1 MGSDLYTVSVQAY
14 REHTTEEAIRRLA
27 AYGDRPDGGTFFTGE
42 GPWIEIRLDVRCVH
56 PDAPIG
62 WDPVMVIRWLD
73 EAVYHAARS
82 DDSGFD
88 YQKTPL
94 SERYPE
100 IWKMGMCID
109 RDEDSVVRVVEVE
122 FRKNPHPREGNASDP
137 YGDTATIV
145 AFVHKKYAPNIAGY
159 DYWESRAWGGGGNLW
174 RSYQGYPETRH
185 PILAEIRPVSPSVR
199 VPPAKHD
206 KYSAIAPRR
215 EGGIWAATDTHL
227 FPVTADGGPAAA
239 VLDLLKE
246 HRLSGID
253 RLAAPPGGAVWMSTR
268 NAVIRRDP
276 AGKATVFQRG
286 QAFDCKK
293 IDCFDA
299 SPDGDAYVGATNG
312 LHCLGAGDVWTLVAD
327 GLAEKTVS
335 RVTALAGGVAWTAGH
350 RHVTR
355 RNADG
360 TLDRF
365 QSRQGIDSVGR
376 VLALPDG
383 GIWATPWS
391 GAPAYVAPGA
401 GRAVPDELCPRVM
414 PGGLRLGAIG
424 PDGTMWC
431 ISMRGYLARLR
442 QGEAPRI
449 YVWEGKDGSLWSDV
463 ADLCVSPEG
472 DVWLRLGDGHL
483 AGIRATDFAA
493 ADAKPALNAD
503 MPHLTRIA
511 PVSFGPAAPPPAA
524 AQAIDFQGKTV
535 VITGTLSKLTRDQA
549 QRTLAERGAV
559 LSDSVN
565 KKTHYLIAGIKPSSK
580 LQKAQSLGIPVLD
593 EDVLLAP
600 APAAGSTA
608 AASMAAGQNT
618 GGSAAGANAAG
629 AQQQSSATAQAA
641 TTQGVIGLV
650 DGVDVAR
657 RFPLSDQPAGST
669 SHLDGAMMRKM
680 AQSKPPVA
688 VKEWKALLKKHKAFL
703 DAGGGNG
710 AWHVLEAS
718 GLLLAVFEGYKPDD
732 GEQASLYLRQLPA
745 GFDARKAK
753 LSWMN
758 GCGLFAEGA
767 DFCGAS
773 LKKSLLCDSSLAGA
787 RFDGADLE
795 GVDFS
800 RADLRGASFKKAVL
814 TGADF
819 EGCDLTGADFT
830 GTRVDDARFPGA
842 RLSDVKV

>member
-27 AYGDRPDGGTFFTGE
+27 AHGDRPDGGAFFTGD
-42 GPWIEIRLDVRCVH
+42 GPWIEIRMDVRCVH

-62 WDPVMVIRWLD
+62 WDPVMVTRWLD
-73 EAVYHAARS
+73 EAVYQSGRS
-82 DDSGFD
+82 GDPGFD

-94 SERYPE
+94 SARYPE
-100 IWKMGMCID
+100 IWKMGMRID
-109 RDEDSVVRVVEVE
+109 KEEDSVVRVVEVE
-122 FRKNPHPREGNASDP
+122 FRKNPHPREGRATDP

-145 AFVHKKYAPNIAGY
+145 AFVHKKYAPNIAECG
-159 DYWESRAWGGGGNLW
+159 YWESRAWGGGYLW
-174 RSYQGYPETRH
+174 REYAETRR
-185 PILAEIRPVSPSVR
+185 PILAEIRAVSPSVR
-199 VPPAKHD
+199 VPPEKD
-206 KYSAIAPRR
+206 NKYSCIAPRR
-215 EGGIWAATDTHL
+215 EGGIWAATATHL
-227 FPVTADGGPAAA
+227 SPVTAEGGRSEP

-253 RLAAPPGGAVWMSTR
+253 HLAARPDGAVWMSTR

-276 AGKATVFQRG
+276 AGAATVFERG
-286 QAFDCKK
+286 EAFDCKK
-293 IDCFDA
+293 IDCFAA
-299 SPDGDAYVGATNG
+299 SPDGHAYVGATNG

-327 GLAEKTVS
+327 GLAEKGVN
-335 RVTALAGGVAWTAGH
+335 RVTALAGGVAWAAGH
-350 RHVTR
+350 RHLTR

-365 QSRQGIDSVGR
+365 QSRQGIDSVSR
-376 VLALPDG
+376 LLALPDG
-383 GIWATPWS
+383 GIWAAPWS
-391 GAPAYVAPGA
+391 GVPAYVAPGA

-414 PGGLRLGAIG
+414 PGGVRLGAIG

-431 ISMRGYLARLR
+431 IAVRGYLARLR
-442 QGEAPRI
+442 KGEAPRV
-449 YVWEGKDGSLWSDV
+449 YVWEGDDASLWTDV
-463 ADLCVSPEG
+463 TDICVAPEG
-472 DVWLRLGDGHL
+472 DVWLRLGDGQL
-483 AGIRATDFAA
+483 VGIRAADLAA
-493 ADAKPALNAD
+493 ADAKPAINAD

-511 PVSFGPAAPPPAA
+511 AVSFGPAAPPPAA
-524 AQAIDFQGKTV
+524 VASIDFQGKTV

-549 QRTLAERGAV
+549 QRALAERGAV

-600 APAAGSTA
+600 APAAESTA
-608 AASMAAGQNT
+608 AANVA
-618 GGSAAGANAAG
+618 
-629 AQQQSSATAQAA
+629 
-641 TTQGVIGLV
+641 VI
-650 DGVDVAR
+650 DVAR
-657 RFPLSDQPAGST
+657 RFPLSDQPAGSA
-669 SHLDGAMMRKM
+669 SHLDGAMMRQM
-680 AQSKPPVA
+680 AQSKPPVTA
-688 VKEWKALLKKHKAFL
+688 KEWKALLKKHKAFL

-710 AWHVLEAS
+710 TWHILEAS
-718 GLLLAVFEGYKPDD
+718 GLLLAVFEGYKPAE

-758 GCGLFAEGA
+758 GCGLFAEGV
-767 DFCGAS
+767 DLCGAS
-773 LKKSLLCDSSLAGA
+773 LKKSVLCDSSLAGA
-787 RFDGADLE
+787 RFDGADLS

-819 EGCDLTGADFT
+819 EACDLTGADFT
-830 GTRVDDARFPGA
+830 GARVDEARFPGA
-842 RLSDVKV
+842 RLSGVKV